1 MDTCK
6 SLLWIIALCNYAFC
20 NLIELFPYDIVIV
33 LTMRFV
39 ILENY
44 LQCVCH
50 CFNYAFY
57 DFLPKYAILVVWNSS
72 RWFYC
77 FCPFVFF
84 QLQFTRANIQPPA
97 GQDPQSIIV
106 PLLYDI
112 SANTIQHMEPVRG
125 QPQTPAYMAVSQL
138 LQNFYHPQSAECIL
152 FPAVQHIM
160 ANLNL

>member
-1 MDTCK
+1 MLMQL
-6 SLLWIIALCNYAFC
+6 SLFEIPPVGLAVTNLRLLC
-20 NLIELFPYDIVIV
+20 
-33 LTMRFV
+33 
-39 ILENY
+39 
-44 LQCVCH
+44 
-50 CFNYAFY
+50 
-57 DFLPKYAILVVWNSS
+57 S
-72 RWFYC
+72 
-77 FCPFVFF
+77 
-84 QLQFTRANIQPPA
+84 QLQFTRTNIQPPA

-125 QPQTPAYMAVSQL
+125 QPQTPAYMAISQL

>member
-1 MDTCK
+1 MIF
-6 SLLWIIALCNYAFC
+6 SLSMLFWLFEIPPVDFTVTVPLC
-20 NLIELFPYDIVIV
+20 
-33 LTMRFV
+33 
-39 ILENY
+39 
-44 LQCVCH
+44 
-50 CFNYAFY
+50 
-57 DFLPKYAILVVWNSS
+57 
-72 RWFYC
+72 
-77 FCPFVFF
+77 FF

-97 GQDPQSIIV
+97 GQDPQSTIV